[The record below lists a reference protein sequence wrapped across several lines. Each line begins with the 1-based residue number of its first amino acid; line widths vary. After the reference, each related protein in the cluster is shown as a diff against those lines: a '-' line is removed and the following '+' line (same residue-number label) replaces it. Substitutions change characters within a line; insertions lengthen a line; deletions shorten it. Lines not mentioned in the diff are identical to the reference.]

1 MKRSRKKPP
10 SVLSRTDAL
19 NCRPIK
25 NEEIDEVVLETGEML
40 LSYPIKVRPWA
51 SVLLRRFG
59 REGGTASK
67 KKLQLDALG
76 STVWN
81 MLDGHRTVRQVVQ
94 TFTRTHQLH
103 PKEAEVA
110 VTQFIREL
118 GRRGLIGLK

>member
-1 MKRSRKKPP
+1 MRRFRRKPP
-10 SVLSRTDAL
+10 IGLSRADAL

-25 NEEIDEVVLETGEML
+25 NDEIDEVVLENGEL
-40 LSYPIKVRPWA
+40 LLAYPIKVKPWVSA
-51 SVLLRRFG
+51 LLRRLG
-59 REGGTASK
+59 REGGQGAK

-76 STVWN
+76 TAVWN
-81 MLDGHRTVRQVVQ
+81 MLDGHRTVRQVAQV
-94 TFTRTHQLH
+94 FSRTHQLY